1 MNGDNRGK
9 ICHQH
14 QYTIFIRNLG
24 QNSPGTGNDMQSIPI
39 IAQHEPAILPPKL
52 TGILSPY
59 PTVVIVINDHHIPS
73 GIDLI
78 CLALLSSEVI
88 LIQFGHSQ

>member
-1 MNGDNRGK
+1 
-9 ICHQH
+9 
-14 QYTIFIRNLG
+14 
-24 QNSPGTGNDMQSIPI
+24 MQSIPI
-39 IAQHEPAILPPKL
+39 IAQHEPAIFPPKL

-78 CLALLSSEVI
+78 CLALLSSEII
-88 LIQFGHSQ
+88 LIQLLWPSNWKMPYLYRDSKQTNQRLLPKPFET

>member
-1 MNGDNRGK
+1 
-9 ICHQH
+9 
-14 QYTIFIRNLG
+14 
-24 QNSPGTGNDMQSIPI
+24 MQSIPI

-78 CLALLSSEVI
+78 CLALLSSEII
-88 LIQFGHSQ
+88 LTQFSPSQWKMTYLYRDSTQTNQRLLPKPFET

>member
-1 MNGDNRGK
+1 
-9 ICHQH
+9 
-14 QYTIFIRNLG
+14 
-24 QNSPGTGNDMQSIPI
+24 MQSIPI

-78 CLALLSSEVI
+78 CLALLSSEDVESTSLYGMAAI
-88 LIQFGHSQ
+88 LWPVPHGK